1 MSLIEIT
8 QKLYTTS
15 QYIST
20 GNLFIVINLGHCG
33 LKRYSMLVKSIY
45 RREKMHK
52 SHFYVFLIK
61 GSNLLANSLKIF
73 FLEKT
78 TNKIKHHKKQ

>member
-20 GNLFIVINLGHCG
+20 GSPFIVISLGHCG
-33 LKRYSMLVKSIY
+33 LKRQPMLMKSIY

-52 SHFYVFLIK
+52 EAKAISMYF
-61 GSNLLANSLKIF
+61 
-73 FLEKT
+73 
-78 TNKIKHHKKQ
+78 

>member
-20 GNLFIVINLGHCG
+20 GNPFNLGHCG

-52 SHFYVFLIK
+52 ETKAISMHF
-61 GSNLLANSLKIF
+61 
-73 FLEKT
+73 
-78 TNKIKHHKKQ
+78 